1 MYVWVYILR
10 RNVEILKNVI
20 RDTLTIKVVFTE
32 ALYHP
37 FGKNFTV

>member
-1 MYVWVYILR
+1 MYVLVYILKG
-10 RNVEILKNVI
+10 NVEILKKVI
-20 RDTLTIKVVFTE
+20 KNTLTIKVVFTE